1 MARWSLFLLLA
12 GKSFGLD
19 SPPPGLSKRAH
30 GGDLSLPSLHTISI
44 EPSWPSG
51 SVRAL
56 SRSGILANTPP
67 TVHRDSDGPGG
78 AIELQAAVERSKGKN
93 QIPTSSGEGST
104 IRVLD
109 NGSASEMDMECAVCL
124 EEFNSAALGNE
135 KLIPGQ
141 APLRQLVAC
150 SHTYHRHCIDKWLAD
165 PSKTCPSC
173 RAASKD
179 DGIVRLY
186 SDPNYLYHYPHHP
199 RFDPTRGSNPHD
211 VIETGLIY
219 DDRRERALFCCLRV
233 GMSIFAL
240 FFWAALVIGTVHL
253 AQLHHFGPR

>member
-1 MARWSLFLLLA
+1 MEAIYHCPPAHNLNRAKLA
-12 GKSFGLD
+12 I
-19 SPPPGLSKRAH
+19 RICA
-30 GGDLSLPSLHTISI
+30 
-44 EPSWPSG
+44 
-51 SVRAL
+51 AL

-165 PSKTCPSC
+165 PSKTCPP
-173 RAASKD
+173 
-179 DGIVRLY
+179 VEQ
-186 SDPNYLYHYPHHP
+186 HP
-199 RFDPTRGSNPHD
+199 RMM
-211 VIETGLIY
+211 
-219 DDRRERALFCCLRV
+219 A
-233 GMSIFAL
+233 
-240 FFWAALVIGTVHL
+240 
-253 AQLHHFGPR
+253 